1 MANCK
6 FCGRPVQC
14 ASVHHAACWETEA
27 DKVAGVFCD
36 EYCRFPRECG
46 SEEELHEKHCDS
58 CVLIKLLNL
67 GA

>member
-58 CVLIKLLNL
+58 CALIKLLNL